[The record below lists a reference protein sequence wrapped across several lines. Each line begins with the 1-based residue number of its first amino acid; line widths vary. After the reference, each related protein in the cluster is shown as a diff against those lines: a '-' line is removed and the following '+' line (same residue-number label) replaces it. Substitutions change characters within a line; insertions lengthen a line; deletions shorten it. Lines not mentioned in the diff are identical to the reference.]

1 MVEKA
6 FYYVHLKG
14 VEPLT
19 FPICN
24 RDARSNY
31 RSSFRALLNV
41 HLKGV
46 EPLTS

>member
-1 MVEKA
+1 M
-6 FYYVHLKG
+6 G

-19 FPICN
+19 FPTLQSGCSIHLSY
-24 RDARSNY
+24 AVQY
-31 RSSFRALLNV
+31 QV